1 MYFYQMKNKETR
13 ILMNDKEFKVPPGGT
28 LGVLALGS
36 VGVRAWKKS
45 KKEYMSKLKNKK
57 NEEK

>member
-1 MYFYQMKNKETR
+1 MKNTDTK
-13 ILMNDKEFKVPPGGT
+13 ILMNGKEFKVPPGGT

-36 VGVRAWKKS
+36 VGIRAWKRAKQ
-45 KKEYMSKLKNKK
+45 EYMSKLKNKK